1 MMFPKN
7 AIPTQFFDFD
17 VYQFPDNELI
27 DKIVRGLNKKQFLI
41 IFSCPEEEEKELTP
55 YLQKILTALGVQ
67 MDEDT
72 HYLNL
77 TAGNEI
83 NLSHFLQH
91 SATKK
96 ILLFGIQ
103 PHLLSLNIQIPP
115 YTVFPFLGYK
125 WLWADPLGDI
135 FAERNQTTRPKAAA
149 LWTALNILKQ
159 D

>member
-1 MMFPKN
+1 MFPKN
-7 AIPTQFFDFD
+7 AIPPDFFDFD
-17 VYQFPDNELI
+17 IYQFPDNELV

-41 IFSCPEEEEKELTP
+41 IFSCPEKEETELTP
-55 YLQKILTALGVQ
+55 YLQKILTALSVQ

-77 TAGNEI
+77 PAGTEI

-115 YTVFPFLGYK
+115 YTVFPFLGCK
-125 WLWADPLGDI
+125 WLCADPLEAI
-135 FAERNQTTRPKAAA
+135 FAERNQTIRPKAAA
-149 LWTALNILKQ
+149 LWTALNILKK

>member
-1 MMFPKN
+1 MFPKN

-17 VYQFPDNELI
+17 VYQIPDNELV
-27 DKIVRGLNKKQFLI
+27 DKIVKGFNKKQFLI

-55 YLQKILTALGVQ
+55 YLHKILTALGVQ
-67 MDEDT
+67 MDDDT

-77 TAGNEI
+77 PPGNEI

-91 SATKK
+91 TATRK

-135 FAERNQTTRPKAAA
+135 FAERNQATRPKAAA
-149 LWTALNILKQ
+149 LWTSLNILKQ

>member
-1 MMFPKN
+1 MFPKN

-17 VYQFPDNELI
+17 VYQFTDNELI
-27 DKIVRGLNKKQFLI
+27 DKMVRGLNKKQFLI

-67 MDEDT
+67 MDDDT

-77 TAGNEI
+77 PPGNEI

-91 SATKK
+91 TATRK

-103 PHLLSLNIQIPP
+103 PNLLSLNIQIPP

-125 WLWADPLGDI
+125 WLSADPLGDI
-135 FAERNQTTRPKAAA
+135 FTERNQATRPKAAA